1 MMRGRQEVFDMRQ
14 KVWDLEAKAPHY
26 LKDNYTRAQEVL
38 SWVLGELDEEDVIAF
53 GE

>member
-1 MMRGRQEVFDMRQ
+1 MRTRSEVETMRQ

-26 LKDNYTRAQEVL
+26 LKDSYTRAQEIL
-38 SWVLGELDEEDVIAF
+38 SWVLGELGEEDVIGF